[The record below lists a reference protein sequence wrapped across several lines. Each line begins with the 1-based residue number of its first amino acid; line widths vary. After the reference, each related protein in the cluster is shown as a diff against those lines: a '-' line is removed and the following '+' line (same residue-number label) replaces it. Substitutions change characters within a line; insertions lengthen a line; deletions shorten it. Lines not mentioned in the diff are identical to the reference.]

1 MSMQTLLSKVLLQF
15 FSNLVHYGLFTS
27 RAIPLQLVELG
38 KTIRSAEFPQL
49 DTQDL
54 NASYIADHTLQPFFG
69 CI

>member
-15 FSNLVHYGLFTS
+15 FSNLVHYGLLTS

-38 KTIRSAEFPQL
+38 KTIRPAEFPQL